1 MTGTEPRLT
10 AQQTYWSR
18 LAGILLLIALG
29 LWIARDF
36 IAALA
41 WGAVIAIAIDP
52 LHMRLRSR
60 WPGASRR
67 VLIALIITLAVAL
80 VVLVPL
86 TLGIAQAAVDARELS
101 LWITAV
107 RTHGIA
113 PPPWLGHLP
122 IGSPELTQ
130 WWQAHL
136 ASPQAAALQLR
147 NLTGAD
153 LLTQTRL
160 IGTNLLHRSGI
171 FAFTLLALFFLLR
184 DRDTILRQARQAGE
198 RVFGPDS
205 ERIGL
210 QAVSSVRGT
219 IDGLILVG
227 LGEGVVMAVVYLLV
241 GTPHPLLL
249 GALTAVA
256 ATIPFGAAVMFL
268 IAALLLLGAGSV
280 SGAVI
285 VIVAGFIV
293 VGIADH
299 FIRPVLIGGATRL
312 PFLWVLIGIL
322 GGAETLGILGLFVGP
337 ATMAV
342 LIMLWRDYARDPA
355 VQEETAGATLDRDTS
370 TDSG

>member
-1 MTGTEPRLT
+1 MTGTEPRPTL
-10 AQQTYWSR
+10 QQASWSR
-18 LAGILLLIALG
+18 LAGLVLLIALG
-29 LWIARDF
+29 LWIAKDF

-41 WGAVIAIAIDP
+41 WGVVIAIAIDP
-52 LHMRLRSR
+52 LHLRLRNR
-60 WPGASRR
+60 WPGTPGRT
-67 VLIALIITLAVAL
+67 LIALVITLCVAL

-86 TLGIAQAAVDARELS
+86 TFGIAQAALEARELAG
-101 LWITAV
+101 WIASASA
-107 RTHGIA
+107 HGIA
-113 PPPWLGHLP
+113 PPMWLNHVP
-122 IGSPELTQ
+122 VGSGELTQ
-130 WWQAHL
+130 WWHQHL
-136 ASPQAAALQLR
+136 SSPQAATVQLH

-160 IGTNLLHRSGI
+160 IGSNLLHRSGI

-184 DRDTILRQARQAGE
+184 DRDAILNQARRAGE
-198 RVFGPDS
+198 RLFGPDG

-227 LGEGVVMAVVYLLV
+227 LGEGIVMTGVYLLL

-249 GALTAVA
+249 GVFTAIA

-280 SGAVI
+280 SGAII
-285 VIVAGFIV
+285 VIVAGLVV

-299 FIRPVLIGGATRL
+299 FVRPALIGGATRL

-342 LIMLWRDYARDPA
+342 LVMLWRDYTREPA
-355 VQEETAGATLDRDTS
+355 
-370 TDSG
+370 